1 MRKSNKLLLVFL
13 LGMRAVFAEPVSLDF
28 KGATV
33 VDVVQTVVREIMKKD
48 YVIAPEVLSSER
60 RISVNIKKAET
71 EKLGAILDGILK
83 TVQVQMV
90 ERGGVY
96 YIEKEAVTDTP
107 IQPLARP
114 VAASS
119 IPDQAQ
125 VSPLTQKGLP
135 EANKVPDFIENYRP
149 KGRSIEFLSA
159 VAKAAGANVLELKG
173 KTDSLVF
180 SGTKEAMEKARAILH
195 EVDTAP
201 VSVSVR
207 AVLVEFTDGKTDSKS
222 ISIALNLLAGKIGA
236 VYQAGSLLANALTY
250 KGGNLNAAL
259 SMIEGDSRFKYVAE
273 PTLRVMDG
281 ETAKLTVGTEV
292 PTRGAIT
299 KDNQGNAQQSIEYRT
314 AGVVINLEPRVL
326 DGMVTLKI
334 GQQISSFSLTTTS
347 NIDSPTILK
356 RESQTTVA
364 VRPGELVML
373 AGMDED
379 RSSKSASGL
388 SFLPRW
394 AHSSNEESSRSQLV
408 LLLEVLPEEKTS
420 I

>member
-1 MRKSNKLLLVFL
+1 MLKLNRLL
-13 LGMRAVFAEPVSLDF
+13 AVLCLATNAALADPVTLDF

-48 YVIAPEVLSSER
+48 YVIAPDVLSSDR
-60 RISVNIKKAET
+60 RISVSVKKADT
-71 EKLGAILDGILK
+71 ANLVPLLDGILK

-90 ERGGVY
+90 ERENVY
-96 YIEKEAVTDTP
+96 YIEKQLPQEMPGNLPAKAATP
-107 IQPLARP
+107 FPANEQGL
-114 VAASS
+114 
-119 IPDQAQ
+119 
-125 VSPLTQKGLP
+125 GLP
-135 EANKVPDFIENYRP
+135 TAPKAVKEENKIPEEIDSYKP
-149 KGRSIEFLSA
+149 KGRSVEFLAA
-159 VAKAAGANVLELKG
+159 VAKAAGANVIEFKG
-173 KTDSLVF
+173 KSDSLVY
-180 SGTKEAMEKARAILH
+180 SGTKEAMEKARVILNQ
-195 EVDTAP
+195 VDTAP
-201 VSVSVR
+201 VSISVR

-222 ISIALNLLAGKIGA
+222 ISIALNLLAGKLGA
-236 VYQAGSLLANALTY
+236 VYQAGNALVNALTY

-281 ETAKLTVGTEV
+281 ESAKLTVGTEV

-364 VRPGELVML
+364 VKPGELVML

-379 RSSKSASGL
+379 RTSKSASGL
-388 SFLPRW
+388 SFVPKW

-408 LLLEVLPEEKTS
+408 LLLEVLSET
-420 I
+420 